1 VIDGSIVK
9 LLVTGGA
16 GFIGSALVRGIVAGS
31 YPELAGAEVV
41 VLDKLT
47 YAAGGF
53 DNLGSAA
60 GSERVRLVHGDVC
73 DPRVVDEVTL
83 GCDAVLHL
91 AAESHVD
98 RSIVDASV
106 FTLTNVVGTQ
116 TVLAAALRHR
126 VDRFVQVSTDEVYG
140 SVATGAWTEASPLA
154 PNSPYAA
161 TKAGGDLMARAY
173 GRTHGLDVRI
183 TRGSNTYGPHQ
194 YPEKIVP
201 LFTTRLLDGGPVPL
215 YGEGANVREW
225 LHVEDHCR
233 GIVATL
239 TRGRAGE
246 IYNLG
251 GGRAL
256 SNRELTGMLLALT
269 GRDRDSV
276 RHVADRPG
284 HDLRYALDGAKAAR
298 ELGYAPM
305 VAFEDGLAATVDW
318 YREHRSW
325 WEPRR
330 AHPAPVRSS

>member
-1 VIDGSIVK
+1 VK

-16 GFIGSALVRGIVAGS
+16 GFVGSALVRGIVAGAH
-31 YPELAGAEVV
+31 PDLAGAQVV

-53 DNLGSAA
+53 DNLGPAA
-60 GSERVRLVHGDVC
+60 GSGRVRLVHGDVC
-73 DPRVVDEVTL
+73 DPATADEVTA
-83 GCDAVLHL
+83 GCDAILHL

-98 RSIVDASV
+98 RSILDGSV
-106 FTLTNVVGTQ
+106 FALTNVLGTQ
-116 TVLAAALRHR
+116 TLLAAAVRHR

-140 SVATGAWTEASPLA
+140 SIATGAWTEASPLA

-161 TKAGGDLMARAY
+161 TKAGADLMARAY
-173 GRTHGLDVRI
+173 GHTHGLDVRI

-201 LFTTRLLDGGPVPL
+201 LFTTALLDGDTVPL
-215 YGEGANVREW
+215 YGNGANIREW

-233 GIVATL
+233 GVVAAL
-239 TRGRAGE
+239 VRGRAGE

-269 GRDRDSV
+269 GRNEDSV

-298 ELGYAPM
+298 ELGYGP
-305 VAFEDGLAATVDW
+305 VIPLEDGLAATVDW
-318 YREHRSW
+318 YRRNRPW

-330 AHPAPVRSS
+330 HR